1 MKKTGGAIGFAVYLD
16 MLERL
21 DETKKDYDV
30 DVLVI
35 YGEDAPKYELAQ
47 FVEGLT
53 KKGMTVLCERAV
65 PKNLR
70 YRNRYDFNGKD
81 AVSIDES
88 R

>member
-1 MKKTGGAIGFAVYLD
+1 

-21 DETKKDYDV
+21 EDTKKDYDV